1 VGGIVDNAGF
11 ALSGVSFAYGARP
24 VLHGLDIALAP
35 GRLYGIIGPNGS
47 GKSTL
52 LHLLA
57 GHLAPSQGTV
67 TLNHRSVAAY
77 PPGEFAR
84 LCALVAQE
92 SAPNFPFT
100 VYEAVLMGRH
110 PHIPRFA
117 RPADTDLARVEHALA
132 AMELGELRDRPLAAL
147 SGGERQRTAV
157 ARGLAQD
164 APALLLDEPTSA
176 MDIRHAMATMA
187 ELARLAR
194 EEGRTV
200 VTVLHDLNLAARNC
214 DFLFMLDKGTVHAYG
229 NVSRTL
235 TPENIHAVFG
245 VRAAI
250 LNTESGPHLA
260 YL

>member
-1 VGGIVDNAGF
+1 MDSAAF
-11 ALSGVSFAYGARP
+11 TLSGGAFAYGTRT
-24 VLHGLDIALAP
+24 VLRHLDMTLEP
-35 GRLYGIIGPNGS
+35 GRLYGVIGPNGS

-57 GHLAPSQGTV
+57 GHLSPSQGTAE
-67 TLNHRSVAAY
+67 LNGRPVAEY
-77 PPGEFAR
+77 SPGEFAR
-84 LCALVAQE
+84 LCALVTQE

-100 VYEAVLMGRH
+100 VFETVLMGRH

-117 RPADTDLARVEHALA
+117 RPGEADLACVERALE
-132 AMELGELRDRPLAAL
+132 AMDLGELRTRPLADL

-164 APALLLDEPTSA
+164 TPALLLDEPTSA

-187 ELARLAR
+187 ELRRLAR
-194 EEGRTV
+194 EENRTV
-200 VTVLHDLNLAARNC
+200 ATVLHDLNLAARYC
-214 DFLFMLDKGTVHAYG
+214 DRLFMLDKGAVHAYG

-245 VRAAI
+245 VRAAV
-250 LNTESGPHLA
+250 LDTENGPLLA